1 MARST
6 SFDDWLLN
14 RQARMPGMTWLVS
27 REDVSEARWRKLQV
41 WGVYGDV
48 AIGSLTYAM
57 VVEGTAY
64 EVTGISRVLSMWS
77 LRSMAWKVAVIPVIA
92 FVIGGAA
99 LAGHTAAV
107 IRQSHPAV
115 PKSVLMGGGSWGSV
129 V

>member
-77 LRSMAWKVAVIPVIA
+77 LRSMAWKVAVIS
-92 FVIGGAA
+92 
-99 LAGHTAAV
+99 LS
-107 IRQSHPAV
+107 SHEHRRHPY
-115 PKSVLMGGGSWGSV
+115 GS
-129 V
+129 